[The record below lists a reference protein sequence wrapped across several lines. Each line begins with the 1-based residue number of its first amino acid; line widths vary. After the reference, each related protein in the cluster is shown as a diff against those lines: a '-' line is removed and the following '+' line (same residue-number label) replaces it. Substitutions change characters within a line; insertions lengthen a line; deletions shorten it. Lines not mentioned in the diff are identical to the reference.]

1 MIQNLK
7 LIKIQQNGE
16 KQILS
21 GEIEKINVGDIG
33 YNRVLHIVTVDG
45 AGNESEEY
53 IQQIEPQLQNLDI
66 TKEILNPKNEYKVG
80 EEVRYSLKFKIRE
93 NEYNSK
99 SLQNVKIEDVF
110 DENSLDYIG
119 INGIND
125 NNITVSK
132 ENGRLKIKL
141 KDDILNYG
149 ETKEIRYSMTIKENA
164 NRKRCT

>member
-93 NEYNSK
+93 NEYNNK

>member
-1 MIQNLK
+1 M
-7 LIKIQQNGE
+7 IKIQQNGE

-93 NEYNSK
+93 NEYNNK

>member
-1 MIQNLK
+1 M
-7 LIKIQQNGE
+7 IKIQQNGE

>member
-1 MIQNLK
+1 M
-7 LIKIQQNGE
+7 
-16 KQILS
+16 
-21 GEIEKINVGDIG
+21 V
-33 YNRVLHIVTVDG
+33 H
-45 AGNESEEY
+45 GNESEEY

-66 TKEILNPKNEYKVG
+66 TKEILNPKNEYKMGNIVQ
-80 EEVRYSLKFKIRE
+80 YSLKFKIRE

-119 INGIND
+119 INGVND

>member
-1 MIQNLK
+1 M
-7 LIKIQQNGE
+7 
-16 KQILS
+16 
-21 GEIEKINVGDIG
+21 V
-33 YNRVLHIVTVDG
+33 H
-45 AGNESEEY
+45 GNESEEY

-66 TKEILNPKNEYKVG
+66 TKEILNPKNEY
-80 EEVRYSLKFKIRE
+80 
-93 NEYNSK
+93 NNK

-149 ETKEIRYSMTIKENA
+149 ETKEIRYSMAVKENA
-164 NRKRCT
+164 NRKRCI

>member
-1 MIQNLK
+1 M
-7 LIKIQQNGE
+7 
-16 KQILS
+16 
-21 GEIEKINVGDIG
+21 V
-33 YNRVLHIVTVDG
+33 H
-45 AGNESEEY
+45 GNESEEH

-66 TKEILNPKNEYKVG
+66 TKEILNPKNEYKMGNIVQ
-80 EEVRYSLKFKIRE
+80 YSLKFKIRE

-99 SLQNVKIEDVF
+99 RLQNVKIEDVF

>member
-1 MIQNLK
+1 M
-7 LIKIQQNGE
+7 
-16 KQILS
+16 
-21 GEIEKINVGDIG
+21 VP
-33 YNRVLHIVTVDG
+33 
-45 AGNESEEY
+45 GNESEEH

-80 EEVRYSLKFKIRE
+80 EEVKYSLKFKIRE

-110 DENSLDYIG
+110 DENYLDYIG

-132 ENGRLKIKL
+132 EKWKIKD
-141 KDDILNYG
+141 K
-149 ETKEIRYSMTIKENA
+149 TKR
-164 NRKRCT
+164 

>member
-1 MIQNLK
+1 M
-7 LIKIQQNGE
+7 IKIQQNGE
-16 KQILS
+16 KQILA